1 MLSDRLRLCGQKLI
15 ESNPWYLAPLSW
27 IYAFIVY
34 LRNLFYDWKILKI
47 TKVPCLVV
55 SVGNIVAG
63 GTGKTPFIAK
73 LASAF
78 AHRKV
83 AILSRGYGQ
92 MPDEPMLLAKKFT
105 VFVGKN
111 RAKLAEKIAK
121 DFELILLDDGFQHR
135 KLYRDIDIVLLREE
149 KHYLPWGFLR
159 DSPKRLKKAI
169 LFHENE
175 LQLDV
180 SRILD
185 LNGNQ
190 VSLEGKEVFLFCGIA
205 RPEKFRKT
213 VESLGLKIAGQ
224 KQFADHAVI
233 DLALLPRGHLYL
245 CTEKDAVKLPKSSLP
260 IFYLE
265 MRMEVVQGIEKWEKL
280 VEKIDQKIDNRS
292 TYE

>member
-1 MLSDRLRLCGQKLI
+1 MLSDRLRLFGQKLI

-27 IYAFIVY
+27 GYAFIVY
-34 LRNLFYDWKILKI
+34 FRNLLYDFKILKI
-47 TKVPCLVV
+47 TKVPCTVV

-63 GTGKTPFIAK
+63 GTGKTPFVAM
-73 LASAF
+73 LASTF
-78 AHRKV
+78 PNRKV

-92 MPDEPMLLAKKFT
+92 IPDEAMLLSKRFT

-121 DFELILLDDGFQHR
+121 DFDLILLDDGFQHR
-135 KLYRDIDIVLLREE
+135 KLHRDIDIVLTREE

-159 DSPKRLKKAI
+159 DSPKRLRRAI
-169 LFHENE
+169 LFDEKE
-175 LQLDV
+175 LHLNV

-185 LNGNQ
+185 LNGNE
-190 VSLEGKEVFLFCGIA
+190 VSLEGKELFLFCGIA
-205 RPEKFRKT
+205 RPDKFRNT
-213 VESLGLKIAGQ
+213 VENLGVKIAGQ
-224 KQFADHAVI
+224 KIFADHAMI
-233 DLALLPRGHLYL
+233 DLALLPKGHSYL
-245 CTEKDAVKLPKSSLP
+245 CTEKDAVKLPKSNLP

-265 MRMEVVQGIEKWEKL
+265 MQMEVVQGFEKWEKL